1 MGQVELKLQQLFMNT
16 SERMNECMCV
26 CIYIYT
32 YININVCTVSIQQ
45 EMIPVS
51 MVVASGCRKKKN
63 CCPKRPF
70 FRDAGV

>member
-1 MGQVELKLQQLFMNT
+1 MGQVELKLQKLFMHT
-16 SERMNECMCV
+16 SERMNECMC
-26 CIYIYT
+26 IYT
-32 YININVCTVSIQQ
+32 YINVCTVSIQQ

-51 MVVASGCRKKKN
+51 MVVASGCRNKKH